1 MYERYCALR
10 DSKNVKDADVSRN
23 TGIPKSTFSDWK
35 KGKSSPKQD
44 KLKKI
49 ANYLDVSLEYLMTG
63 KEPEMDYLYND
74 ENAEFLIEITRMS
87 KNKDFVARMKKYMEL
102 MNESK
107 KSVDDM
113 IDFLHAKEHQGE
125 D

>member
-10 DSKNVKDADVSRN
+10 ASKNVKDADVSRN

-49 ANYLDVSLEYLMTG
+49 ADYFGVSVEYLMTG
-63 KEPEMDYLYND
+63 KESTIGFSDHDAMFDLMITGDSELKGMII
-74 ENAEFLIEITRMS
+74 EFQKLNPDKRKHIIELI
-87 KNKDFVARMKKYMEL
+87 KLLNKD
-102 MNESK
+102 N
-107 KSVDDM
+107 
-113 IDFLHAKEHQGE
+113 
-125 D
+125 